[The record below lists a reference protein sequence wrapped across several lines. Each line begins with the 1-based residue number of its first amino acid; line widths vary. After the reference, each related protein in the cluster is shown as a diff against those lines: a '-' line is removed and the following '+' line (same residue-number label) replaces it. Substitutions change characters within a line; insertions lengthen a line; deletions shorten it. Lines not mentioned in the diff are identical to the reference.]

1 MGNKQTI
8 LKGGAAAAPTQTLK
22 DTSLRS
28 VIFSQRDIEVISDP
42 SGQVILKSQ
51 VDKLTF
57 DTYTHTLKVMAQLSR
72 LVYCDSGILQQV
84 LISAP
89 FGTEDNVA
97 VNSAITAF
105 DKQFAANRRAPSSYA
120 NSKEGRPAISYVLK
134 ESAGAN
140 QKIATYISSP
150 SDLTCLF
157 VTGTHLSAKL
167 TTMVPS
173 DAVLVFKGSSTMKN
187 FKHDLY
193 SQFTRADLSTVMPP
207 GTAMT
212 STTKDNFV
220 PASFVKPILKSWDL
234 LKREIMNQKPTR
246 LFITGHSLGGAYATL
261 FGFILAECGRRT
273 FPFIQTI
280 HIVSF
285 GSPTLLG
292 DGARNTFNAHLDS
305 GYVTLDRVTS
315 YGSISKI
322 PDIVPTIPVG
332 FSHPGFQPLKTE
344 LYPEKK
350 TGRAYNLEMIRKV
363 YQKGGLL
370 GIGVEKGKY
379 EAATKLH
386 SPNKVVIPA
395 RTALVQTFA
404 HAEYFDM
411 TFLGG
416 FRLLGMKNPGFR
428 GSDGKYNIFYADLFT
443 DGVQFKYVDGM
454 PEDVSPEAADAV
466 PSIESLG
473 KGGVRKTLRRSVK
486 SKKTLR
492 KKQWKLY

>member
-1 MGNKQTI
+1 MP
-8 LKGGAAAAPTQTLK
+8 AQTLK

-28 VIFSQRDIEVISDP
+28 VIFSQRDIEVIPDTT
-42 SGQVILKSQ
+42 GQVVLKTQ

-57 DTYTHTLKVMAQLSR
+57 DSYTHTLKVMAQLSR

-97 VNSAITAF
+97 VNSTVTAM
-105 DKQFAANRRAPSSYA
+105 DKQFAANRRTPSSYA
-120 NSKEGRPAISYVLK
+120 NSKEGRPALSYVLT
-134 ESAGAN
+134 ESPGAN

-157 VTGTHLSAKL
+157 VTGAHLSAKL
-167 TTMVPS
+167 PTIVPS

-193 SQFTRADLSTVMPP
+193 SQFTRADLKTVMPP
-207 GTAMT
+207 GTAMV
-212 STTKDNFV
+212 SQTKDNFI
-220 PASFVKPILKSWDL
+220 PASFVKPILKSWEL
-234 LKREIMNQKPTR
+234 LKKEIITQKPTR

-261 FGFILAECGRRT
+261 FGFILAECGRQT
-273 FPFIQTI
+273 FPFIQSI

-285 GSPTLLG
+285 GSPTLVG

-305 GYVTLDRVTS
+305 GYVTLDRVVS
-315 YGSISKI
+315 YGSMTKVSDII
-322 PDIVPTIPVG
+322 PSIPVG

-350 TGRAYNLEMIRKV
+350 TGRAYNLETIRKV
-363 YQKGGLL
+363 YQNGGFL
-370 GIGVEKGKY
+370 GIGPEKGKY
-379 EAATKLH
+379 DLATKFH
-386 SPNKVVIPA
+386 SPNKIVIPA
-395 RTALVQTFA
+395 RSALVQTFA

-428 GSDGKYNIFYADLFT
+428 GSDGKYNIFYAGLFP
-443 DGVQFKYVDGM
+443 DGVQFKFIDGA
-454 PEDVSPEAADAV
+454 PEELALEATDSSV
-466 PSIESLG
+466 TIESIG
-473 KGGVRKTLRRSVK
+473 KGGRRKTHRRSLK
-486 SKKTLR
+486 AKKTLR
-492 KKQWKLY
+492 KKQWKLF

>member
-1 MGNKQTI
+1 
-8 LKGGAAAAPTQTLK
+8 
-22 DTSLRS
+22 
-28 VIFSQRDIEVISDP
+28 
-42 SGQVILKSQ
+42 
-51 VDKLTF
+51 
-57 DTYTHTLKVMAQLSR
+57 
-72 LVYCDSGILQQV
+72 
-84 LISAP
+84 
-89 FGTEDNVA
+89 
-97 VNSAITAF
+97 
-105 DKQFAANRRAPSSYA
+105 
-120 NSKEGRPAISYVLK
+120 
-134 ESAGAN
+134 
-140 QKIATYISSP
+140 
-150 SDLTCLF
+150 
-157 VTGTHLSAKL
+157 
-167 TTMVPS
+167 MVPS

-207 GTAMT
+207 GTAMI
-212 STTKDNFV
+212 SQTKDNFV
-220 PASFVKPILKSWDL
+220 PASFVKPILKSWEL
-234 LKREIMNQKPTR
+234 LKREIMVQKPTR

-261 FGFILAECGRRT
+261 FGFILAECGRQA
-273 FPFIQTI
+273 FPFLQSI

-305 GYVTLDRVTS
+305 GYVTLDRVVS
-315 YGSISKI
+315 YGSMTKVS
-322 PDIVPTIPVG
+322 DIVPSIPVG

-350 TGRAYNLEMIRKV
+350 TGRAYNLETIRKV

-370 GIGVEKGKY
+370 GIGVEKSKY
-379 EAATKLH
+379 DIATKFH

-428 GSDGKYNIFYADLFT
+428 GSDGKYNIFYASLFP
-443 DGVQFKYVDGM
+443 DGVQFKYVDGA
-454 PEDVSPEAADAV
+454 PEEIALEATDANV
-466 PSIESLG
+466 SIESIE
-473 KGGVRKTLRRSVK
+473 KGGRRKTRRSVK

-492 KKQWKLY
+492 KKQWKLF